1 MRKAWHVNRRR
12 PEGLRLGIDLEA
24 ECLISSSGIN
34 AYRIARRRA
43 EESSSQQMA
52 KDWIRV
58 AVAIARKTSK
68 RPTLLA
74 AMFV

>member
-1 MRKAWHVNRRR
+1 MFYRRR
-12 PEGLRLGIDLEA
+12 HEGLRLGIDLEA
-24 ECLISSSGIN
+24 ESLISNSGLD

-43 EESSSQQMA
+43 EESSSRQMA

-58 AVAIARKTSK
+58 AVAIAHKTRK
-68 RPTLLA
+68 RPAVLA

>member
-1 MRKAWHVNRRR
+1 MFDRRR

-24 ECLISSSGIN
+24 ESLICSSGVN

-58 AVAIARKTSK
+58 AVAITHKTSK
-68 RPTLLA
+68 RPTVLA